1 MGQRTTRGIIPMP
14 HTTGVRKRKVA
25 VLGAT
30 GMVGQRFISLLAG
43 HPWFELAAV
52 TTSERNAGKRYG
64 DVTPWDVGEDMPG
77 AIADMRLEATRT
89 DVDAEICFSA
99 LPSEAAE
106 WESALAKA
114 GHHVFSNVKTHRMD
128 EDVPLIIAEVNPEH
142 ANALEVQRRK
152 RGWTGSIV
160 TNGNCSAITF
170 TLAAAPLHRA
180 FGIERAVVTTL
191 QALSG
196 AGYPGVPSLDALDN
210 VVPFIGEEE
219 EKMEQETK
227 KFLGSWDGKAFASA
241 EFPFSA
247 HCNRVSVRDGH
258 TVTVSVALRDR
269 PGLREVTDTLRA
281 FKGRPQEL
289 GLPSAPKQPIVVRDE
304 RDRPQPVRDRMAGG
318 GMSVVVGRVREDA
331 VLGLKFVVLGHNT
344 IRGAAGASVLN
355 AELLAAEGCL
365 GA

>member
-1 MGQRTTRGIIPMP
+1 M
-14 HTTGVRKRKVA
+14 RKRRVA

-30 GMVGQRFISLLAG
+30 GTVGQRFISLLTG
-43 HPWFELAAV
+43 HPWFELVAL
-52 TTSERNAGKRYG
+52 TTSERSVGKRYG
-64 DVTPWDVGEDMPG
+64 DVTSWHFGEDMPEP
-77 AIADMRLEATRT
+77 AADMKLEATRA
-89 DVDAEICFSA
+89 DIDAEICFSA
-99 LPSEAAE
+99 LPSDAAE
-106 WESALAKA
+106 QYEASLAKT

-128 EDVPLIIAEVNPEH
+128 DDVPLIIAEVNPEH
-142 ANALEVQRRK
+142 ADALELQRRK
-152 RGWTGSIV
+152 RGWSGSLV

-227 KFLGSWDGKAFASA
+227 KFLGSWDGTAFTSA
-241 EFPFSA
+241 DFAFSA

-258 TVTVSVALRDR
+258 TETVSLSLRGR
-269 PGLREVTDTLRA
+269 PGPREVAQAMRS

-289 GLPSAPKQPIVVRDE
+289 GLPTAPEMPIVVRDE
-304 RDRPQPVRDRMAGG
+304 RDRPQPVRDRMAGD
-318 GMSVVVGRVREDA
+318 GMSVVVGRVREDPA
-331 VLGLKFVVLGHNT
+331 LGVKFVVLGHNT